1 MTPVVALRLG
11 RISNLPT
18 VWSNA
23 LAGVALAGV
32 SPWRAATLAVA
43 AGLSLAYVGGMY
55 LNDAFDRAVD
65 AREQPFRPIPSGLV
79 AANTVFAAGF
89 LLMLAG
95 VAMLLLAA
103 WGFGVPPAAVAFA
116 GLALAATVVAYS
128 CHHKANPLGPLVMG
142 ACRMLSYVAAG
153 LAAAAV
159 PARPLLAAAVVALCY
174 LVGLTF
180 TAKREAAAAGFGS
193 AWPLLFLAAPLAYG
207 AVRAEGAASWLALA
221 ALAALVGCA
230 LWLLRRRRS
239 GDIRRAVVA
248 MIAGIALLDAMFLA
262 LAGRPEAAPLA
273 LACFVATLVLQRWV
287 RGT

>member
-1 MTPVVALRLG
+1 MTPAVALRLG
-11 RISNLPT
+11 RVSNLPT

-23 LAGVALAGV
+23 LAGVALAGQ
-32 SPWRAATLAVA
+32 SPWRVATLAVA

-116 GLALAATVVAYS
+116 GLALAATVVTYS

-159 PARPLLAAAVVALCY
+159 PARPLLAAAAVALCY

-207 AVRAEGAASWLALA
+207 AARAEGAASWLALA

-273 LACFVATLVLQRWV
+273 LACFVATLALQRWV